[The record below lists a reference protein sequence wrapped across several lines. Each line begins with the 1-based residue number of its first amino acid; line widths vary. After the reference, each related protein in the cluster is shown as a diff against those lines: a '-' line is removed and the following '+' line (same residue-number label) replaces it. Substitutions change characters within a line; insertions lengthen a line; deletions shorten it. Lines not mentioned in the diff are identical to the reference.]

1 VNFFCSTAHELISH
15 NKHKGRLNS
24 TGADVMVLHV
34 VNGIGNKLVTMH
46 GNRPIFSY
54 VILR

>member
-1 VNFFCSTAHELISH
+1 
-15 NKHKGRLNS
+15 
-24 TGADVMVLHV
+24 MVLHV